1 MNRTDFMTQLE
12 YLLQSIS
19 PSEREEA
26 LQYYNDYF
34 DDAGEENEQ
43 SVIEALGNPARVA
56 ENIKRDLP
64 GSAGESPRAKV
75 TASDRAVVEYGKTDS
90 AEAKSYFED
99 ETLLRKEPLTAGG
112 TSGQGAAFDPGEDG
126 RSGGSGSF
134 IQNSRSG
141 LEEGSGR
148 GGISGRAG
156 MAGMGESSD
165 QGNGSGQ
172 AGMTGMGE
180 SSDQGNGS
188 GRAAVS
194 GFGETSGGNLGRKE
208 TSDYGGGAGKPGKSG
223 MAGWLIVLI
232 IIGLI
237 FGSPVFIG
245 VLSLLFGLLI
255 TWFAFIFAI
264 GVAALCLFIVLVAL
278 LVVGIQCMFVD
289 PLVGIALIGAGM
301 VCGGIGILF
310 LMLTVALTG
319 IVTPAI
325 FRGIGRLFRGFPR
338 HDRKKEET
346 V

>member
-1 MNRTDFMTQLE
+1 M
-12 YLLQSIS
+12 
-19 PSEREEA
+19 
-26 LQYYNDYF
+26 
-34 DDAGEENEQ
+34 
-43 SVIEALGNPARVA
+43 
-56 ENIKRDLP
+56 
-64 GSAGESPRAKV
+64 
-75 TASDRAVVEYGKTDS
+75 VEYGKTDS

-112 TSGQGAAFDPGEDG
+112 TSGQGAAFGSGEDS

-134 IQNSRSG
+134 IQDGRSG

-148 GGISGRAG
+148 GSISDRAG
-156 MAGMGESSD
+156 VAGMGESSE
-165 QGNGSGQ
+165 QGS
-172 AGMTGMGE
+172 
-180 SSDQGNGS
+180 GS

-194 GFGETSGGNLGRKE
+194 GFGETSGGNFGRKE

-245 VLSLLFGLLI
+245 VLSLLFGVLI

>member
-148 GGISGRAG
+148 GGISG
-156 MAGMGESSD
+156 
-165 QGNGSGQ
+165 Q

-194 GFGETSGGNLGRKE
+194 GFGETSGGNFGRKE

>member
-64 GSAGESPRAKV
+64 GSAGERAKV

-112 TSGQGAAFDPGEDG
+112 TSGQGAAFGSGEDS

-134 IQNSRSG
+134 IQDGRSG

-148 GGISGRAG
+148 GSISDRAGVAGMGESSDQGNGSGRAG

-165 QGNGSGQ
+165 QGNGSG
-172 AGMTGMGE
+172 
-180 SSDQGNGS
+180 
-188 GRAAVS
+188 R
-194 GFGETSGGNLGRKE
+194 
-208 TSDYGGGAGKPGKSG
+208 AGKPGKSG

-245 VLSLLFGLLI
+245 VLSLLFGVLI

>member
-112 TSGQGAAFDPGEDG
+112 TSG
-126 RSGGSGSF
+126 
-134 IQNSRSG
+134 
-141 LEEGSGR
+141 
-148 GGISGRAG
+148 RAG

-194 GFGETSGGNLGRKE
+194 GFGETSGGNFGRKE